1 MSNSKSIKIFLS
13 LGSNQGD
20 RILNLQSAVQEIAS
34 KCGHLLNE
42 SSIYETAAWGNT
54 NQSAFL
60 NQVIEIQ
67 TILSPQSLLKTVLE
81 IEESLGRVRL
91 ERWGPRLID
100 IDILFYGSDSINQEN
115 LTVPH
120 PEIQNRNF
128 VLIPLVEIAP
138 NLIHPK
144 FGVSVTQ
151 LLYQIDDD
159 LSVQKLSAS

>member
-20 RILNLQSAVQEIAS
+20 RILNLQSAVQEIAF

-67 TILSPQSLLKTVLE
+67 TILSPQTLLRLVLE
-81 IEESLGRVRL
+81 IEASLGRVRL

-100 IDILFYGSDSINQEN
+100 IDILFYGMESFNQAN
-115 LTVPH
+115 LIVPH
-120 PEIQNRNF
+120 PELQNRKF
-128 VLIPLVEIAP
+128 VLIPLMEIAP

-144 FGVSVTQ
+144 FGVSVKQ
-151 LLYQIDDD
+151 LLSQIKDD
-159 LSVQKLSAS
+159 LSVQKLSSS